1 MALKSK
7 PLEEVR
13 ADVPVH
19 EVTREETVRV
29 NILVPASVRRAW
41 KTAAANSD
49 TTIADMILEAMKIY
63 TSRIKH

>member
-19 EVTREETVRV
+19 EVTREEMVRV
-29 NILVPASVRRAW
+29 NILVPASVRRTW
-41 KTAAANSD
+41 KSAAANTD
-49 TTIADMILEAMKIY
+49 TTITDMILEAMQNYMTRKP
-63 TSRIKH
+63 

>member
-19 EVTREETVRV
+19 EVTREEMVRV

-41 KTAAANSD
+41 KSAAANAD
-49 TTIADMILEAMKIY
+49 TTVTDMILEAMQSYMTRK
-63 TSRIKH
+63 S

>member
-7 PLEEVR
+7 PLEDVR

-19 EVTREETVRV
+19 EVTREEIVRV

-41 KTAAANSD
+41 KAAAANSD
-49 TTIADMILEAMKIY
+49 TTITDMILEAMKNH
-63 TSRIKH
+63 TNRMKQ